1 VADLNTAGQNTA
13 LADGMYTL
21 TPGTLTAAAFT
32 ACFGSVALAIPAVL
46 SGWGSAEVVAGFAAS
61 AVFLVLFTS
70 SPSAARR
77 PRCCG

>member
-1 VADLNTAGQNTA
+1 
-13 LADGMYTL
+13 MYTL

-61 AVFLVLFTS
+61 AVFLVLFILAERR
-70 SPSAARR
+70 SAAPLLRLDRGSGR
-77 PRCCG
+77 PGPRDAP